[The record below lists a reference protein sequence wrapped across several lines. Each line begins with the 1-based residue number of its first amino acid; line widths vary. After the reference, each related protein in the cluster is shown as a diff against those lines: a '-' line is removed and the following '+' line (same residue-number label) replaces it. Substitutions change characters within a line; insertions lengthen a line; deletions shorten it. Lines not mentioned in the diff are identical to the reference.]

1 MSIDHIKQSIE
12 GVIGYYTENPD
23 QAMSADK
30 PAVAVVEDGL
40 RCRATGP
47 NDWALISDMPKGI
60 GGGGAAPSPG
70 WLMRAALA
78 NCEATVIAMRA
89 AQLGL
94 SLTTLEV
101 TVGSNSD
108 DRGLLGMGD
117 AIPGGPL
124 DVGIRVRIGAEG
136 ASPEQL
142 REIVRWA
149 ERCSPV
155 GDAIRRS
162 VPTKVEVEVA

>member
-1 MSIDHIKQSIE
+1 MPIDHIKQSIE

-23 QAMSADK
+23 KALSADK

-47 NDWALISDMPKGI
+47 NDWALTSDMPKGI

-94 SLTTLEV
+94 ALTTLEV
-101 TVGSNSD
+101 TVGSTSD

-124 DVGIRVRIGAEG
+124 DVGIRVRIGADG

-142 REIVRWA
+142 REIVHWA

-155 GDAIRRS
+155 GDAIRRA
-162 VPTKVEVEVA
+162 VPTRVEVEVV